1 MRGREFTM
9 KDAYSFDRDA
19 EGAAVSYDKMYQA
32 YQRIFTRLGLM
43 FRAVRADTG
52 AIGGSRS
59 HEFQVIANA
68 GEDVIAYCP
77 DSDYAANIELA
88 EARSLIDVRAAAA
101 EEMVKRPTP
110 GKEKCH
116 DVAEFLGIPFEKSVK
131 SVVLA
136 ADRTDEKRA
145 IRFPP
150 RSSSSCSVPTTTS
163 TKSRPVICLSSRT
176 ASASRPTPRSS
187 RTSVPSPA
195 ISALS
200 ASRKTLPSMQT

>member
-19 EGAAVSYDKMYQA
+19 EGAARSYDKMYEA

-77 DSDYAANIELA
+77 DSDYAAEDRIG
-88 EARSLIDVRAAAA
+88 RSR
-101 EEMVKRPTP
+101 
-110 GKEKCH
+110 
-116 DVAEFLGIPFEKSVK
+116 F
-131 SVVLA
+131 
-136 ADRTDEKRA
+136 ADR
-145 IRFPP
+145 
-150 RSSSSCSVPTTTS
+150 
-163 TKSRPVICLSSRT
+163 
-176 ASASRPTPRSS
+176 
-187 RTSVPSPA
+187 
-195 ISALS
+195 
-200 ASRKTLPSMQT
+200 